1 MYREACADVTDR
13 ELLIAALADDLEQR
27 LNLIGATAIEDRLQE
42 GVPETIEQLHEAG
55 INVWVLTGDKLETA
69 VNIGFACRL
78 LRRSFCLMTV
88 HGGDALNTGKQ
99 LELAQDKMTCEG
111 VEFALIIDGES
122 LEHALNGYRKLFVNV
137 AVKCR
142 AVLCCR
148 VSPLQKAQVVCLIRR
163 SRNAMTLAIGDGAN
177 DVSMLQAADIGV
189 GIAGQEGMQAV
200 MSSDYSISQFRF
212 LSRLLLVHGRWSYL
226 RTAGVTLASFYKN
239 IAFVGIQFCFQFHC
253 AFTAQYSYDYVFVL
267 FYNAVFSLL
276 PVLALGFFDKDI
288 GEGIAMKLPF
298 LYQHSLWY
306 SMSLFALH
314 SLEAIWQIIV
324 CFFVVYWA
332 VKDTGTMRNSEALL
346 SVGNLMAFS
355 IIVSVNATILCMS
368 HHWNAFT
375 LGSVVLSMLL
385 LFGTVLIYMLA
396 TGASGTLWGSWT
408 MFGSPR
414 AYSVVIL
421 AVVLCISPR
430 IIYKYVQTQFSPS
443 DLDIIRE
450 MQNARTDI
458 HFTQGM
464 EDIEKQD
471 PGDMAFF
478 EHDEPFQEP
487 TPVLQ
492 KHTSLS
498 RLRPSTH
505 FTAQGLFTVAH
516 KEPAIAGKKQSYIHN
531 NHRKLFML
539 DLDTDLHSPVGGF
552 AFSQSPGLRDR
563 LLSYTRRQ

>member
-1 MYREACADVTDR
+1 MTM
-13 ELLIAALADDLEQR
+13 ALADDLEQR

-99 LELAQDKMTCEG
+99 LELAQDKMVCEH

-137 AVKCR
+137 AIKCR
-142 AVLCCR
+142 AVICCR
-148 VSPLQKAQVVCLIRR
+148 ASPLQKAQVVCLIRR
-163 SRNAMTLAIGDGAN
+163 ARNAMTLAIGDGAN

-239 IAFVGIQFCFQFHC
+239 MAFVGIQFCFQFHC

-288 GEGIAMKLPF
+288 GDGIAMKLPF
-298 LYQHSLWY
+298 LYQHPPWY

-314 SLEAIWQIIV
+314 SLEAVWQIIV
-324 CFFVVYWA
+324 CFLVVSCA
-332 VKDTGTMRNSEALL
+332 LKDTGAMRNSESLL

-375 LGSVVLSMLL
+375 LGSVALSMLL

-408 MFGSPR
+408 MFASPR

-421 AVVLCISPR
+421 AVMLCIAPR
-430 IIYKYVQTQFSPS
+430 IIYKYIQTQFFPS

-450 MQNARTDI
+450 MQNAKTDI
-458 HFTQGM
+458 QITQGD
-464 EDIEKQD
+464 EDLEKQD
-471 PGDMAFF
+471 PDDFTFF
-478 EHDEPFQEP
+478 EPEDSFQEP

-492 KHTSLS
+492 RPTSLS
-498 RLRPSTH
+498 HLRPSM
-505 FTAQGLFTVAH
+505 FFNVQKLFTVAR
-516 KEPAIAGKKQSYIHN
+516 KEPIMADKKQSYIHK
-531 NHRKLFML
+531 NHKKLYML
-539 DLDTDLHSPVGGF
+539 DLDTDLPSPVGGF
-552 AFSQSPGLRDR
+552 AFSQSPGLRER
-563 LLSYTRRQ
+563 LLLSTRRQ